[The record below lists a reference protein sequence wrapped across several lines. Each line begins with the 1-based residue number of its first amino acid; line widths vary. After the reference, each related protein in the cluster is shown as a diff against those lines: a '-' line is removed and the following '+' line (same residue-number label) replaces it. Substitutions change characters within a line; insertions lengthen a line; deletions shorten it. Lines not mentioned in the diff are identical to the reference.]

1 MIQMVCQIYHLVNLL
16 FIIFDYFKILNHI
29 LTMAHRPLTTPAGNF
44 VSENELL
51 KLLKYSDSDS
61 LPQSLFKY
69 LVRFNNLSTKWFSK
83 EFMVLKL

>member
-1 MIQMVCQIYHLVNLL
+1 MIQMVCQIYNLVKLL
-16 FIIFDYFKILNHI
+16 FIIFDYFNLLNHI
-29 LTMAHRPLTTPAGNF
+29 LTKAHRPLATPAGNLL
-44 VSENELL
+44 SENELL

-83 EFMVLKL
+83 EFMVLKP